1 VKSFI
6 DSFWV
11 SFFGRVIVVMVFVD
25 LIATIGLVSVGRVD
39 WLMGIWFSAIWSFVN
54 VLVMWRITGWW
65 LQVKQVPAQ
74 RWIRAWS
81 VLKFPVLYLVGFW
94 LIVLSHIRMAGV
106 FVGLSAFLIG
116 LVVVQLL
123 SARQENIEQM
133 RFE

>member
-1 VKSFI
+1 MAGDSSNFRESEQIGKVDSVVKSFI

-81 VLKFPVLYLVGFW
+81 VLKFPVCIW
-94 LIVLSHIRMAGV
+94 LGS
-106 FVGLSAFLIG
+106 GL
-116 LVVVQLL
+116 
-123 SARQENIEQM
+123 
-133 RFE
+133 